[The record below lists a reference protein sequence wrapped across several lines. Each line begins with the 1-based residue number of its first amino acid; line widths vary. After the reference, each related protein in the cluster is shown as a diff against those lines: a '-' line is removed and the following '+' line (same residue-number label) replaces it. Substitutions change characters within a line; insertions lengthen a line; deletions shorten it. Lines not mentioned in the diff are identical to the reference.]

1 LNFRDGKEGTVDFQ
15 AFFDPSRPLEAALL
29 KDEELFNQYELSGG
43 TLVWPK
49 HGRTIT
55 DINGKSQFHPYDI
68 DPGLLYE
75 YATEKLAV

>member
-43 TLVWPK
+43 TLVWLQ
-49 HGRTIT
+49 HGRTI
-55 DINGKSQFHPYDI
+55 SM
-68 DPGLLYE
+68 
-75 YATEKLAV
+75 ATQAAIAESPPEAEQLSGRDSEVAT